1 MTSEDVFSGGAL
13 GSMRTTGL
21 PSLVIDMSI
30 AHPARMYDYFL
41 GGKDNFP
48 ADREAAEK
56 IVAAGVHPREFA
68 RANRRFLA
76 RQGITQFLD
85 IGTGIPAAGNTHE
98 VAQQT
103 SPEAR
108 VVYVDNDPIVLTH
121 ARALIA
127 GHRLGTT
134 TVIQADLRDPAAI
147 LAHPEVRAAIDFD
160 RPIGLI
166 LVAVLHFIREDE
178 DPDSAT
184 KLLRDA
190 LPAGSYLVISHGT
203 DAGAHSTVPTHGA
216 QVAANV
222 YRQRSSST
230 LTLRSKDR
238 IAEFFGDFELVA
250 PGLVSVPSWQPDEE
264 SDEDPADDVIHTTTA
279 LYAGVARKH

>member
-1 MTSEDVFSGGAL
+1 
-13 GSMRTTGL
+13 
-21 PSLVIDMSI
+21 
-30 AHPARMYDYFL
+30 MYDYFL

-68 RANRRFLA
+68 RANRAFLGRAVRFLA

-166 LVAVLHFIREDE
+166 LVAVLHFVRDDE
-178 DPDSAT
+178 DPDSAA

-190 LPAGSYLVISHGT
+190 LPAGSYLVVSHGT
-203 DAGAHSTVPTHGA
+203 EGSGSSAVPAHRAEAV
-216 QVAANV
+216 ANV

-250 PGLVSVPSWQPDEE
+250 PGLVPVPDWQPDEA
-264 SDEDPADDVIHTTTA
+264 PTDDVVRTTTA